1 VNLSGKVA
9 LITGGSRG
17 IGAAIA
23 LKLASLGADLVVNYI
38 GEVEEAA
45 VAEVV
50 RKIQTKGVKTLP
62 VAADVTN
69 EAQVK
74 SMVEE
79 VITEWGKVDI
89 LVNNAGITRDALA
102 LRMKPADWNSV
113 IQVNLTGAFYCTQ
126 AVLKPMMKA
135 RSGSIVNIAS
145 IVGLRG
151 NAGQANYAA
160 SKAGLIALTKSLAK
174 EVGARG
180 IRVNAVAPGFIET
193 PMTKQLSEEVR
204 ERAREMIPLGR
215 FGQPAEVAAV
225 VAFLAS
231 DEASYINGA
240 VVSVDGGLIL

>member
-1 VNLSGKVA
+1 MDLNGKVA
-9 LITGGSRG
+9 LVTGSSRG

-23 LKLASLGADLVVNYI
+23 LKLASLGADLVINYV
-38 GEVEEAA
+38 GESEEAA
-45 VAEVV
+45 AAEVGEEV
-50 RKIQTKGVKTLP
+50 KAKGSKAL
-62 VAADVTN
+62 AIEADVTD
-69 EAQVK
+69 EVQVK
-74 SMVEE
+74 SMIEE
-79 VITEWGKVDI
+79 VMEKWEKVDV

-102 LRMKPADWNSV
+102 LRMKSSDWNSV
-113 IQVNLTGAFYCTQ
+113 IQVNLTGAFYCAQ
-126 AVLKPMMKA
+126 AVLKSMMKA

-174 EVGARG
+174 EVGPRG

-193 PMTKQLSEEVR
+193 PMTKQLSGEVR

-231 DEASYINGA
+231 DEASYVNGA
-240 VVSVDGGLIL
+240 IVSVDGGLIL

>member
-1 VNLSGKVA
+1 MDLNGKVA
-9 LITGGSRG
+9 LVTGGSRG

-23 LKLASLGADLVVNYI
+23 LKLASLGADLVINYV
-38 GEVEEAA
+38 GESEEATAAEVEK
-45 VAEVV
+45 EV
-50 RKIQTKGVKTLP
+50 KAKGSKAL
-62 VAADVTN
+62 AIEADVTD
-69 EAQVK
+69 EVQVK

-79 VITEWGKVDI
+79 VMEKWEKVDV

-102 LRMKPADWNSV
+102 LRMKSSDWNSV
-113 IQVNLTGAFYCTQ
+113 IQVNLTGAFYCAQ
-126 AVLKPMMKA
+126 AVLKSMMKA

-174 EVGARG
+174 EVGPRG

-193 PMTKQLSEEVR
+193 PMTKHLSGEVR

-231 DEASYINGA
+231 DEASYVNGA
-240 VVSVDGGLIL
+240 IVSVDGGLIL

>member
-1 VNLSGKVA
+1 MNLSGKVA